1 MEWAYLSLAIVF
13 EIFGTTCIKLSEGFT
28 RVAPSALIV
37 PAYVVSFLMLTLAV
51 RVIPISI
58 AYAIWSGIGTAA
70 IAVIGILVFKEPLT
84 LAKAAFLAVIIV
96 GAVGLHLTDRFGG
109 GS

>member
-28 RVAPSALIV
+28 RIAPSVLIV
-37 PAYVVSFLMLTLAV
+37 PAYVVSFLMLALAV

-58 AYAIWSGIGTAA
+58 AYAVWSGIGTAA

-84 LAKAAFLAVIIV
+84 LAKAAFLAIIIV
-96 GAVGLHLTDRFGG
+96 GAVGLHLSDRFGA